1 MGLINAC
8 RGKVNNN
15 DRLLVS
21 DILSRGEDGR
31 RFFVVGLTQRL
42 SRAAPGR
49 PSESPSPP
57 SKNEENCQAWVDAPR
72 MTGTRVG
79 QRSTVRGRVAG
90 SRKTR
95 AGGRRHFDEVANE
108 ATAAEQGN
116 TTMAQ
121 RGMATRGEPLRGQA
135 SGRFLWQHRPVICH
149 SSACPSHFPL
159 WQGQGAV
166 RERVESTP
174 TDRPIPVL
182 GRSSRRP
189 VPPSQSHGICPPTLN
204 PWHHPSWTA

>member
-1 MGLINAC
+1 MGKESKIAMGLINAC

-57 SKNEENCQAWVDAPR
+57 SKNEENCQVWVDAPR

-79 QRSTVRGRVAG
+79 QRSTGRGRE
-90 SRKTR
+90 
-95 AGGRRHFDEVANE
+95 GGREQENE
-108 ATAAEQGN
+108 GRGATA
-116 TTMAQ
+116 
-121 RGMATRGEPLRGQA
+121 
-135 SGRFLWQHRPVICH
+135 F
-149 SSACPSHFPL
+149 
-159 WQGQGAV
+159 
-166 RERVESTP
+166 
-174 TDRPIPVL
+174 
-182 GRSSRRP
+182 
-189 VPPSQSHGICPPTLN
+189 
-204 PWHHPSWTA
+204 